1 MKILFSP
8 SEGKSTHETAPALTS
23 ASFAFPNLFDK
34 RLEVL
39 SYYKDFLHQSSLFDI
54 QKLFG
59 IKDVKAT
66 NEMRSFILSNPSTCK
81 AIQRYNGVAY
91 THLYYQTLEPK
102 AQSFIDEHVMIFS
115 NLFGPILAKDHI
127 PYYKLKQGEG
137 IGSFK
142 PELFY
147 KKHFSTSINNWLE
160 DAFVVDLRAGFYEK
174 FYTLKKPHCSMKF
187 LKNNKVLSH
196 LSKLQ
201 RGKVLRTLA
210 ENRPNNEGDF
220 LNIVFEGLC
229 LIEIK
234 QTGFKQEYVYNV
246 ID

>member
-8 SEGKSTHETAPALTS
+8 SEGKSTHQTALTLTS
-23 ASFAFPNLFDK
+23 ESFAFPHLFDK

-39 SYYKDFLHQSSLFDI
+39 SYYKKILHLSSLPDI

-59 IKDVKAT
+59 IKDEKAT
-66 NEMRSFILSNPSTCK
+66 NEMRAFILTNSSTCK
-81 AIQRYNGVAY
+81 AIQRYDGVAY
-91 THLYYQTLEPK
+91 AYLDYQTLEPK
-102 AQSFIDEHVMIFS
+102 AQGFIDEHVMIFS
-115 NLFGPILAKDHI
+115 NLFGPILAKNSI

-137 IGSFK
+137 IDSFK

-147 KKHFSTSINNWLE
+147 KKHFSTSIDHWLE

-174 FYTLKKPHCSMKF
+174 FYTLKKPHSSMKF

-210 ENRPNNEGDF
+210 EKRPNNESDF
-220 LNIVFEGLC
+220 LNIAFEGLC

-234 QTGFKQEYVYNV
+234 QTGFKQEYVYTV